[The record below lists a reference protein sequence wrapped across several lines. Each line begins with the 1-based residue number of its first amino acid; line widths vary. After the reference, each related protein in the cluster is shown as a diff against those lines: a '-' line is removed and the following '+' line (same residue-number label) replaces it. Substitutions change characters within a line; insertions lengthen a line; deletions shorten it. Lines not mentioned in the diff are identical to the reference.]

1 WLHPQSSFSNFIN
14 LLLDWSKFVFV
25 NHPNSLWHHPK
36 FAYFIGHGLGLG
48 LVKAMVSVLVTMSES
63 SSLVIKVFQSPKFIQ
78 LLAESIIKKDCPSF
92 SFVQVELLGNGSYFA
107 LYMAQSCA
115 ILLEIQSNITKI
127 SMKQSVKKC
136 LEVFYRF
143 DIQPLLV
150 ILCVDKISSSCII
163 ILKDAIDSIEDEPN
177 KLDPLVVFAIYF
189 SNDEIQKQ
197 KLRDIGNPYTR
208 DINDC

>member
-1 WLHPQSSFSNFIN
+1 MKVGKPYSQFE
-14 LLLDWSKFVFV
+14 
-25 NHPNSLWHHPK
+25 
-36 FAYFIGHGLGLG
+36 YF
-48 LVKAMVSVLVTMSES
+48 TD

-150 ILCVDKISSSCII
+150 ILCVDKISSSVRSFHLLWE
-163 ILKDAIDSIEDEPN
+163 ILIGRYSTVLYE
-177 KLDPLVVFAIYF
+177 
-189 SNDEIQKQ
+189 QKSA
-197 KLRDIGNPYTR
+197 
-208 DINDC
+208 